1 MMQTIALY
9 RYLRLGGVLLLAC
22 LFLTPAWADQVVLKN
37 GDRVAGSVVKKDGKT
52 LTIKTDQFGVVTT
65 SWDQVESIRTDKAVN
80 IVLQDGRT
88 AQGTLGTTDGRMEVV
103 TQTGRISVT
112 PAEVTAIRDADEQR
126 AYERLQNPGWG
137 QLWAGTGSV
146 GFAGTTAESAKLA
159 TYETDVSEIY
169 ISIYNICDD
178 ISRQFAAK
186 RIRSDQHSK
195 EVVSIRIS

>member
-1 MMQTIALY
+1 MRQA
-9 RYLRLGGVLLLAC
+9 
-22 LFLTPAWADQVVLKN
+22 
-37 GDRVAGSVVKKDGKT
+37 T
-52 LTIKTDQFGVVTT
+52 LNANFG
-65 SWDQVESIRTDKAVN
+65 R
-80 IVLQDGRT
+80 
-88 AQGTLGTTDGRMEVV
+88 
-103 TQTGRISVT
+103 
-112 PAEVTAIRDADEQR
+112 AEVPGFYCFLRDLLRFQEI
-126 AYERLQNPGWG
+126 G
-137 QLWAGTGSV
+137 V